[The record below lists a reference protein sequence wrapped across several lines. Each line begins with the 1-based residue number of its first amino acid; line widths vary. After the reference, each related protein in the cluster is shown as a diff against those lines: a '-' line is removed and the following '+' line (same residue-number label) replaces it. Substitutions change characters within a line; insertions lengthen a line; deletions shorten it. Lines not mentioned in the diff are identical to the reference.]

1 MARCGTFSG
10 IPLETFSK
18 VVETISDCA
27 LNPSCWPQVLSSI
40 TKLSRSHFGLLAL
53 IDLENE
59 HCELACHVGYRPQF
73 QKLFEEKYAASSP
86 YISRLK
92 GLPLATVA
100 TRAMLIDEPDL
111 SKCPW
116 YEEFVE
122 PQEICDAIGFT
133 ILKTRQRVALL
144 AFHRHKSEGRY
155 QYEDL
160 RLLSLLAPHVSR
172 SMAIADTLSVRNIR
186 SLALEKTLESLAFGV
201 YLVDCNGHLVFMNR
215 AADRQVRTSDAVRIA
230 DTRLAPIDCSA
241 RAALTE
247 AIARAAAKEG
257 ETPSS
262 DVAMIALPGEE
273 NTGLVATVLPLNSRE
288 HHNFFCGSMPA
299 AAIFVQDPLAE
310 APTSGEG
317 FAKLY
322 GLTHG
327 ELRVLLVMLPG
338 LAVKDAADMLGIS
351 EATAKTHLQHIH
363 AKTGISKQTELMR
376 LFSGSTPP
384 IDVAQQSS
392 PTLAVPELASAGR
405 NRLICRDPDKR
416 LRSGALLATST
427 LAEMACE
434 IPLCCLLPMSL

>member
-1 MARCGTFSG
+1 MVRCGTLSG
-10 IPLETFSK
+10 ICLETFSE
-18 VVETISDCA
+18 VIETISDCS
-27 LNPSCWPQVLSSI
+27 LNQSCWPQVLSAI
-40 TKLSRSHFGLLAL
+40 TKLSRSQYGLLAL

-59 HCELACHVGYRPQF
+59 SCELAYHIGYRPQF
-73 QKLFEEKYAASSP
+73 QELFEGRYAASSP
-86 YISRLK
+86 FISCLK
-92 GLPLATVA
+92 GLPVATVG
-100 TRAMLIDEPDL
+100 TRGMLIDEPDL

-133 ILKTRQRVALL
+133 ILKTRRRVALL

-172 SMAIADTLSVRNIR
+172 SMAIADALSLRSIK

-201 YLVDCNGHLVFMNR
+201 YLTDRKGRIVFMNR
-215 AADRQVRTSDAVRIA
+215 AGDRQVRTSDAVRIS

-241 RAALTE
+241 RAALRK
-247 AIARAAAKEG
+247 AITRAAAKEG

-288 HHNFFCGSMPA
+288 HQNFFCGSMPA

-327 ELRVLLVMLPG
+327 ELRVLLAMLPG
-338 LAVKDAADMLGIS
+338 LGVKDAADILGIS

-392 PTLAVPELASAGR
+392 HALAAPEIAPAGP
-405 NRLICRDPDKR
+405 NRFISRDPDKR
-416 LRSGALLATST
+416 LPSGAVLA
-427 LAEMACE
+427 
-434 IPLCCLLPMSL
+434 ICCWHASRYGM